1 VKADKKQVGGLRVQF
16 WGVRGTIPTPGP
28 GTVRLGGNTPCVE
41 IRTSDENLIILD
53 AGSGIRPLGISLR
66 EECKTGIEGTI
77 LISHTHWDHI
87 QGFPFF
93 APLMSSNGQKNR
105 FVVVGQKR
113 VGQRLEKVLAGQ
125 IIEPYLPFEFQHLTA
140 DIDVQEVND
149 GECFQVGG
157 CTRIQVS
164 ELRHPGGCLGFRIE
178 SGDSTFAYCTDS
190 SHEDG
195 RLTKG
200 ALELASGADLLVH
213 DAQYTLAQRHKY
225 KDRGHSS
232 WLEAASVARQ
242 AEVGCLALF
251 HYDPDTSDDEM
262 EHILDEARKIFPRT
276 ILSREGLILDLPLP
290 AEAPCLID
298 G

>member
-1 VKADKKQVGGLRVQF
+1 MKAGRDEVESLRIQF

-41 IRTSDENLIILD
+41 IRTSDGHLIIVD
-53 AGSGIRPLGISLR
+53 AGSGIRPLGIALK
-66 EECKTGIEGTI
+66 EESKTGIDGTI

-93 APLMSSNGQKNR
+93 APLMNSNGQKNR

-125 IIEPYLPFEFQHLTA
+125 IIKPYLPFEFQQLTA
-140 DIDVQEVND
+140 EIDVQEVND
-149 GECFQVGG
+149 GECIQIGE
-157 CTRIQVS
+157 CTRVQAS

-178 SGDSTFAYCTDS
+178 SGNSTFAYCTDS
-190 SHEDG
+190 SHKEG
-195 RLTKG
+195 RLTRG

-225 KDRGHSS
+225 RDRGHSS

-251 HYDPDTSDDEM
+251 HYDPEATDDDM
-262 EHILDEARKIFPRT
+262 EQILNEARKIFPRT
-276 ILSREGLILDLPLP
+276 ILSREGLTLNLPLLP
-290 AEAPCLID
+290 EEF
-298 G
+298 